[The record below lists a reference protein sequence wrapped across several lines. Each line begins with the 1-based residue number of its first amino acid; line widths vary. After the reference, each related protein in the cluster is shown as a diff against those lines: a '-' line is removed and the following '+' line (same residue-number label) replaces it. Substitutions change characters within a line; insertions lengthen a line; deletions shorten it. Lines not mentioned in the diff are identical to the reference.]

1 MRRAHGFR
9 TRNVGTLRR
18 LRVRAFGLCAAALVL
33 PLGAGVLTAA
43 TGVQLA
49 TAAAGPSHVQAPSGV
64 TVQRVDWLT
73 DRRVALWINSPSMAT
88 PIQVQLLLARDWN
101 KDSQA
106 KFPALYML
114 DGLRATDK
122 ESGWTLDAK
131 AESFYADKNVNVVL
145 PIGGQ
150 SSFYSDWLNEAN
162 GKNYQWETF
171 LTKELPPLLEKDW
184 RTTDVRG
191 VEGLSMGGTA
201 AMALTA
207 RNPGFFKYAA
217 SYSGFLTT
225 TSLGMPQAI
234 QYAMSDAGGFNSAD
248 MWGPPSNPAWAAHD
262 PYTIA
267 DKLKGVSL
275 YVSSGS
281 GMTGPFDQPTG
292 IPGVSTNYA
301 GMGLEILARLTS
313 QNFATKLNKLG
324 IPAQVNYRPSGT
336 HSWPYWDF
344 EMRQSW
350 PQAAAALNVAADKPA
365 CNQGGAIGGVVAAN
379 TWLGDCLTGEYNV
392 AGGVA
397 QDFRFGR
404 VFSNGKDAFPVA
416 GAIGGSYQADGG
428 AGGALGLPTSGE
440 LGAPDGRGRF
450 QKFQNGFV
458 YFTPQTGA
466 HAIKGDILGEWAKQG
481 YERGPLGYPVADE
494 VKTPNKDGF
503 VQGFEI
509 GAMYSSKAG
518 TNAVQGLIM
527 GKYGQLGFEDGW
539 LGFPKTSEIGVKD
552 LGKFNEFEGG
562 NIYWSPLS
570 GAWAIRNGPMFDAW
584 KSVGYENGKL
594 GFPTGDEFPIQGGV
608 QQNFQLGYITVK
620 DGKGEVH

>member
-1 MRRAHGFR
+1 MRRAHGIR
-9 TRNVGTLRR
+9 TRV
-18 LRVRAFGLCAAALVL
+18 FGVCAAALVL
-33 PLGAGVLTAA
+33 PLGAGVLSAA
-43 TGVQLA
+43 TGVQPA
-49 TAAAGPSHVQAPSGV
+49 TASAAPDRTQAPAGATIQKV
-64 TVQRVDWLT
+64 VWLT
-73 DRRVALWINSPSMAT
+73 DRRVSLWINSPSMAT
-88 PIQVQLLLARDWN
+88 PVQVQLLLARDWN

-106 KFPALYML
+106 KFPALFML

-150 SSFYSDWLNEAN
+150 SSFYSDWLNEDN

-171 LTKELPPLLEKDW
+171 LTKELPPLLESQW

-234 QYAMSDAGGFNSAD
+234 QYAMNDAGGFNSAD
-248 MWGPPSNPAWAAHD
+248 MWGPPSNSAWAEHD

-292 IPGVSTNYA
+292 IPGVSTNFA

-365 CNQGGAIGGVVAAN
+365 CNQGGAIAGVVTAN
-379 TWLGDCLTGEYNV
+379 NWLGDCLTGEYNV
-392 AGGVA
+392 TGGVA
-397 QDFRFGR
+397 QDFRFGQ
-404 VFSNGKDAFPVA
+404 VFSSGTEAHPVG
-416 GAIGGSYQADGG
+416 GAISGAYQQNGGPGG
-428 AGGALGLPTSGE
+428 PLGLPVSDE

-450 QKFQNGFV
+450 QKFQNGFI

-466 HAIKGDILGEWAKQG
+466 HAVRGNILAEWAKQG

-494 VKTPNKDGF
+494 IKTPNKDGA

-509 GAMYSSKAG
+509 GAMYSSGAG

-527 GKYGQLGFEDGW
+527 AKYGQMGFEDSW
-539 LGFPKTSEIGVKD
+539 LGFPKTSEVGVKD
-552 LGKFNEFEGG
+552 FGKFNQFEGG

-584 KSVGYENGKL
+584 KSVGYENGRL
-594 GFPTGDEFPIQGGV
+594 GFPTGDEFPIPGGV

>member
-1 MRRAHGFR
+1 MRRTHGIR
-9 TRNVGTLRR
+9 TRAL
-18 LRVRAFGLCAAALVL
+18 GLCAAALVL
-33 PLGAGVLTAA
+33 PLSAGFVSAA
-43 TGVQLA
+43 TGAQLA
-49 TAAAGPSHVQAPSGV
+49 TAGARPAAEHPPAHVQAPGGAA
-64 TVQRVDWLT
+64 VQKVIWLT
-73 DRRVALWINSPSMAT
+73 DRRVALWIDSPSMAT

-101 KDSQA
+101 KDTQA
-106 KFPALYML
+106 KFPALFML

-131 AESFYADKNVNVVL
+131 AESFFAEKNVNVVL

-150 SSFYSDWLNEAN
+150 SSFYSDWLKQDN

-171 LTKELPPLLEKDW
+171 LTKELPPILEKDW
-184 RTTDVRG
+184 RTNDVRG

-201 AMALTA
+201 AMMLSA

-225 TSLGMPQAI
+225 TTLGMPQAI
-234 QYAMSDAGGFNSAD
+234 QYAMTDAGGFDSGA
-248 MWGPPSNPAWAAHD
+248 MWGPPSNSAWAEHE
-262 PYTIA
+262 PYSIA

-281 GMTGPFDQPTG
+281 GMTGPYDQPTG
-292 IPGVSTNYA
+292 IPGVSTNFA

-350 PQAAAALNVAADKPA
+350 PQAASALDTPADKPT
-365 CNQGGAIGGVVAAN
+365 CNAGGAIGGLVGAN
-379 TWLGDCLTGEYNV
+379 NWLGDCLTGEYNV

-404 VFSNGKDAFPVA
+404 VFASGKEIHAVA
-416 GAIGGSYQADGG
+416 GAIGGAYQANGG
-428 AGGALGLPTSGE
+428 PQGELGLPVGDE

-466 HAIKGDILGEWAKQG
+466 HAVKGAILGQWGQQG

-494 VKTPNKDGF
+494 VKTPKKDGA
-503 VQGFEI
+503 VQAFEI
-509 GAMYSSKAG
+509 GAMYWNKDTGA
-518 TNAVQGLIM
+518 NAVQGLIM
-527 GKYGQLGFEDGW
+527 GKYAQLGFENSW
-539 LGFPKTSEIGVKD
+539 LGFPTSSEVGVKD
-552 LGKFNEFEGG
+552 FGKFNQFENG

-594 GFPTGDEFPIQGGV
+594 GFPTGDEFPIAGGI
-608 QQNFQLGYITVK
+608 QQNFQFGYITVK